1 MDALDRFFQK
11 YAYKFDKGYPDMNN
25 EQDILLLESLLTN
38 ILGEEVILENQ
49 DLISLIKSNIKDY
62 GDLNTSGRDTI
73 KLTFSD
79 IPNRGGQSDSM
90 RRDVYDELKA
100 LVDKEKSLSDYKK
113 LTTGG
118 SSLGSAAVTFNGK
131 NYKLV
136 VKGASDA
143 KMSDTDVKEALVS
156 LFYATTIDSPFTKEN
171 YEERVNQLIEIAE
184 GGIPGETNAAS
195 KKVVDYLSATAD
207 DNKAANV
214 TFINQP
220 LSSALAIKEVY
231 PGQKLI
237 RTGVFDEIRS
247 TAQSLTRLPADKWCP
262 GDLYVQLGA
271 VDIPTED
278 NIELIN
284 DLFNDDWGG
293 DSKPLTAVSL
303 KQAEAQGGKAK
314 ALLNKY
320 TQAKEDYN
328 LTKDEINYSNEE
340 FIQGIEELRNKVQQL
355 VGGNANIKYNIS
367 NEDLKN
373 ETRFLRGKF
382 AALKSIEFL
391 FRQFNI
397 DEVDEA
403 IVALVGFALSLT
415 GVNPT
420 FFKITGQKSGAP
432 GKVDEFP
439 RGQNVI
445 LYNVSGDFE
454 PIEIEDSSTF
464 GGLKI
469 DFKIEKGGEP
479 YSVSINA
486 RNNGN
491 TQGTLEVQKI
501 KKL

>member
-1 MDALDRFFQK
+1 MDSLDKFLNR
-11 YAYKFDKGYPDMNN
+11 YAYKFPKGYPDMKNA
-25 EQDILLLESLLTN
+25 QDIQLLESLLSEV
-38 ILGEEVILENQ
+38 LGEEIILENQ
-49 DLISLIKSNIKDY
+49 DLISLIKANIKDY
-62 GDLNTSGRDTI
+62 GDLSASGRDTI

-90 RRDVYDELKA
+90 RRDVYDELKT
-100 LVDKEKSLSDYKK
+100 LVDKEESLSDYKK
-113 LTTGG
+113 LATG
-118 SSLGSAAVTFNGK
+118 SSLGSAIVNFNGK
-131 NYKLV
+131 NYKLI

-143 KMSDTDVKEALVS
+143 KAGDTDVKEALVS

-171 YEERVNQLIEIAE
+171 YEERVNQLIEIAK
-184 GGIPGETNAAS
+184 GGIPGESSAAS

-237 RTGVFDEIRS
+237 RTGIFDEIRRK
-247 TAQSLTRLPADKWCP
+247 AQSITGLPADKWCP

-284 DLFNDDWGG
+284 DLFNDEWGG
-293 DSKPLTAVSL
+293 DEKPLTAVSL

-328 LTKDEINYSNEE
+328 LTKDEINYDNEE
-340 FIQGIEELRNKVQQL
+340 FIQGIEELRNKIQQL
-355 VGGNANIKYNIS
+355 VGGNANIKYNIG
-367 NEDLKN
+367 NEGLKD

-391 FRQFNI
+391 FRQFQA
-397 DEVDEA
+397 DEVDDA

-420 FFKITGQKSGAP
+420 FFKVTGQKSGAP
-432 GKVDEFP
+432 GKVDKFP
-439 RGQNVI
+439 RGQNVV
-445 LYNVSGDFE
+445 LYNVDGDFE

-469 DFKIEKGGEP
+469 NFKIEKGGTP